1 MTGSLKNNRAIV
13 MLKAAEEGGYGV
25 PGIVSVRPPTLP
37 AQFSVEH
44 SKTRVAFTD
53 CHLKYNLE
61 TIVAVVRAAEAKR
74 SPVQILLFP
83 WAIKY
88 ANGLFVNLVADAC
101 RSATVPIALHLDHA
115 QDESIIKIAADMP
128 NAFDSIMIDM
138 SHYDKAE
145 NLDKTRKW
153 VAYCHERGIATEA
166 EPGRMEGGE
175 DGVKDIGDLQGVLT
189 TPEEAMEFVETGIDF
204 LAPAFGKVHGNYG
217 GVENMKLDFPRCVYC
232 SPLNP

>member
-1 MTGSLKNNRAIV
+1 
-13 MLKAAEEGGYGV
+13 
-25 PGIVSVRPPTLP
+25 
-37 AQFSVEH
+37 
-44 SKTRVAFTD
+44 
-53 CHLKYNLE
+53 
-61 TIVAVVRAAEAKR
+61 
-74 SPVQILLFP
+74 LLFP

-128 NAFDSIMIDM
+128 SAFDSIMIDM

-145 NLDKTRKW
+145 NLEKTRKW

-175 DGVKDIGDLQGVLT
+175 DGVKDTGDLDGVLT

-204 LAPAFGKVHGNYG
+204 LAPAFGNVHGNYG

-232 SPLNP
+232 FFLP